1 MKRLLIAALAAGLAA
16 TAPSLAD
23 NRHGGEGHPA
33 MAHSAPRAQVSRPA
47 AHFEGRRPS
56 MAHRAMSTSTH
67 RAVHRAERSAVRHAV
82 RRTERHVTHRAA
94 HHAAHATVG
103 RHPGRFAKVRRATH
117 ATRRFHAGIYH
128 RPHGWYARHWR
139 LGYRL
144 PRAWFVRDYWI
155 TDWAIYGLWAPIDG
169 LVWVRVGPDAM
180 LIDPVTGEIVSI
192 EYALFW

>member
-23 NRHGGEGHPA
+23 NRHGGAGHPA
-33 MAHSAPRAQVSRPA
+33 MAHPAPRAQVSRPA

-56 MAHRAMSTSTH
+56 MAHRAMSTS
-67 RAVHRAERSAVRHAV
+67 
-82 RRTERHVTHRAA
+82 THRAA

-139 LGYRL
+139 
-144 PRAWFVRDYWI
+144 
-155 TDWAIYGLWAPIDG
+155 
-169 LVWVRVGPDAM
+169 
-180 LIDPVTGEIVSI
+180 
-192 EYALFW
+192 